1 MLAASIL
8 LLPLILPLLPSTLSL
23 SCMHMLILKKQAV
36 INSTATMKLI
46 LSTYSESMEADL
58 STVKSG
64 KNQALADMLT
74 GAL

>member
-8 LLPLILPLLPSTLSL
+8 LLRLILPLLPSTLSL